1 MFDYKNGVIRT
12 SVRRLVEFLLRSG
25 DICVGGGSLPSGK
38 AMLEGARLHRKIQE
52 SQPPDY
58 RSEVP
63 LTAEWEKEGYRLVL
77 EGRADGIGIYR
88 DPDDGRT
95 FPMIDEIKC
104 VGRSLE
110 NMEEAEFLH
119 MAQAKCYAA
128 VYCMQES
135 LPAIAVQ
142 ITYCHRE
149 TEDIRRFVTICSADE
164 LESWFQD
171 LIRAYDRWAARYVKD
186 LRLRDESI
194 EKLTFPFSYRPGQ
207 KKLTAIAWQSAKA
220 GDHVF
225 LQAPTGV
232 GKTISTIYPA
242 LKEIGTGKGG
252 RIFYLTARTTTGTV
266 AEDTL
271 ALLRDRE
278 LFLHSATISSKEKIC
293 PFPDSLCD
301 PRECQLAD
309 GHYDRINECL
319 FALLSER
326 RDFTRE
332 TILDYS
338 RLYQVCPY
346 ELAFEAAAWSDFV
359 ICDYNYLFDPH
370 VSRKGLLSDQGPAP
384 DIILTDE
391 AHNLPDRA
399 REMYSA
405 AFGRQLL
412 KILRLYFRSR
422 SASVYRRLVRADKEM
437 RELDARDD
445 ESVETFESNRILSG
459 SGIRV
464 YNQIDSLYRPLF
476 SAVEALGD
484 YLGDHDL
491 PEESEVVD
499 AYFALSHFFMILD
512 SLDEGYLIY
521 GSGKGMDF
529 SLTLLCADPS
539 GRLAEI
545 AERCHANI
553 LFSATLYPVRYYRDL
568 IGGGEWDAYSVP
580 SPFDENNRLL
590 MIASDVTSRYSM
602 RGPEQYM
609 RMVRYLEKTVEA
621 RAGHYMIFFP
631 SYEMLQEV
639 YRLCEDS
646 TLSLM
651 ADLLPQSPDMR
662 QEERETFLSHFH
674 EEGRKSLVGFCVL
687 GSIFSEGIDLTGSR
701 LIGVLIV
708 GTGIP
713 GLGVEKEMVR
723 LFFDKRGQRGYDYA
737 YRYPGMNKVLQAAG
751 RVIRTVTDRG
761 IILLMDDRFLEPDNQ
776 MLFPGDWK
784 RYYQVDLDRYSRV
797 LEDFWQA

>member
-1 MFDYKNGVIRT
+1 MFDYKDGVIRT

-25 DICVGGGSLPSGK
+25 DICLGGGSLPSRK

-52 SQPPDY
+52 SQTPDY

-63 LTAEWEKEGYRLVL
+63 LAIEWEKEGYRLIL

-88 DPDDGRT
+88 DTEEEKD

-110 NMEEAEFLH
+110 SIEEPDPLH
-119 MAQAKCYAA
+119 LAQAKCYAA
-128 VYCMQES
+128 MYTIQEE
-135 LPAIAVQ
+135 LPQIAVQ

-149 TEDIRRFVTICSADE
+149 TEEIRRFVTIWSAE
-164 LESWFQD
+164 QLESWFKD
-171 LIRAYDRWAARYVKD
+171 LIENYDKWAARYVKD
-186 LRLRDESI
+186 LGRRDESI
-194 EKLTFPFSYRPGQ
+194 DRLSFPFNYRPGQ
-207 KKLTAIAWQSAKA
+207 KKLTAIAYHSAKE
-220 GDHVF
+220 GEHVF

-271 ALLRDRE
+271 SLLREKD
-278 LFLHSATISSKEKIC
+278 LFLHSATITSKEKIC

-309 GHYDRINECL
+309 GHYDRINACL
-319 FALLSER
+319 FSLLTDR
-326 RDFTRE
+326 NDFTRD

-338 RLYQVCPY
+338 RIYQVCPY

-370 VSRKGLLSDQGPAP
+370 VSRKGLLSDQGPAA
-384 DIILTDE
+384 DLILTDE

-405 AFGRQLL
+405 AISRQTL
-412 KILRLYFRSR
+412 KILRMYFREK
-422 SASVYRRLVRADKEM
+422 SASVYRRLIRADKEM
-437 RELDARDD
+437 RVLDGKDD
-445 ESVETFESNRILSG
+445 ETVETFAHNRILSG

-464 YNQIDSLYRPLF
+464 YAGIDSLYRPLF
-476 SAVEALGD
+476 NAVEALGD

-491 PEESEVVD
+491 PDDSEVVD

-512 SLDEGYLIY
+512 SLDEGYMIY
-521 GSGKGMDF
+521 GSGEGMNF

-602 RGPEQYM
+602 RGPDQYM

-621 RAGHYMIFFP
+621 KAGHYMIFFP

-639 YRLCEDS
+639 YSLCKES
-646 TLSLM
+646 TLSLA
-651 ADLLPQSPDMR
+651 ADLLPQSPDMS
-662 QEERETFLSHFH
+662 QEERETFLLHFQ
-674 EEGRKSLVGFCVL
+674 EEGKKSLVGFCVL

-723 LFFDKRGQRGYDYA
+723 LYFDKRGQRGYDYA

-784 RYYQVDLDRYSRV
+784 HYYEVDLNRYSSV